1 MTAIQPLSGLRVLD
15 LTLLPPGGYCTVQLA
30 DLGAE
35 VIRVESP
42 AQAGQRS
49 LVIGQVALSR
59 GKRSITLD
67 QRKPAATQV
76 LQRLAQACDV
86 LVENAKPGS
95 MSARGFGYPEA
106 AKVAP
111 RLIWCSI
118 TGFGQDGPSAEW
130 AGHDLSYL
138 GHSGLMGT
146 LSPNL
151 PWHPGAMISVPL
163 GAMMATTSIL
173 AAVLERSRTGKG
185 CQIDVSLSESSLWL
199 LSGSPGSLKP
209 DYGGIRATH
218 DRRLYACAD
227 GRFVSVA
234 AAEPRTWAAL
244 CEGLEAPDLADKLKA
259 IGADAEA
266 VTERLAG
273 IFAGRP
279 ATEWTARL
287 GPLGAAV
294 NAVNQGA
301 DIAADPQHVAR
312 GAVVSVAGEPVPANP
327 LRLTDAEGRRSATAM
342 AEPPTVGEH
351 TDAVLGSAGFSADE
365 IAALRKDAII

>member
-1 MTAIQPLSGLRVLD
+1 
-15 LTLLPPGGYCTVQLA
+15 
-30 DLGAE
+30 GAE

-49 LVIGQVALSR
+49 LVIGQVGLSR

-67 QRKPAATQV
+67 QRNPAANDV
-76 LQRLAQACDV
+76 LRRLAQACDV
-86 LVENAKPGS
+86 LVENARPGA

-106 AKVAP
+106 AQVAP

-146 LSPNL
+146 LSPSL
-151 PWHPGAMISVPL
+151 PWHPGAMLSVPL
-163 GAMMATTSIL
+163 GAMMAATGVL
-173 AAVLERSRTGKG
+173 AALLERGRTGKG
-185 CQIDVSLSESSLWL
+185 CQIDISLSESALWL
-199 LSGSPGSLKP
+199 LSGAPGALAAG
-209 DYGGIRATH
+209 YGGISATH

-244 CEGLEAPDLADKLKA
+244 CAGLDAGDLAEKLKA
-259 IGADAEA
+259 TGAESAA
-266 VTERLAG
+266 VAERLAE
-273 IFAGRP
+273 IFQTRP
-279 ATEWTARL
+279 AAEWVAML

-301 DIAADPQHVAR
+301 DIAADPHHAAR
-312 GAVVSVAGEPVPANP
+312 GAVLEVAGRQVPASP
-327 LRLTDAEGRRSATAM
+327 LRLIDAEGRRSGTALE
-342 AEPPTVGEH
+342 EPPLVGEH
-351 TDAVLGSAGFSADE
+351 TETVLGEAGFNKDE
-365 IAALRKDAII
+365 IAALRADGVI